1 MNKLKLMFL
10 RWRAITLE
18 AEVANGEA
26 LMRDHAERLAVA
38 KAALEEVERRMLVLR
53 LSGNPHSLLAQA
65 MRRHG

>member
-1 MNKLKLMFL
+1 MNRIRLAFL
-10 RWRAITLE
+10 RWRRIVLE

-53 LSGNPHSLLAQA
+53 LSGNPQSLLAQA